1 MEGSFVVSR
10 KYENK
15 LDIKTRKE
23 RGIYYTPYVVVK
35 YILDNTIGKHDIVQ
49 NPYPKILDMSCGC
62 GNFLIQAY
70 TMLYKK
76 FYDNIDKL
84 NQRYGQDFICKED
97 IGLHI
102 IKNCIFGVDT
112 DNDALMILENELKKI
127 LKKELRETYKHKP
140 LIRDDDLDEI
150 LDEEYLDKL
159 NIFCGDSLKN
169 DLSEVFG
176 VDKFDYII
184 GNPPYI
190 GHKNLDSDYK
200 KYILK
205 EYKQVYKGKADLY
218 FCFYKKIIDNL
229 KDDGVCSIITPR
241 YFLESPSAKDLRTY
255 IDKTTNIVE
264 IIDFLGCEVFKDIG
278 ISSCIST
285 LKKEKNSQSTNIL
298 RIKNQSIDINQFH
311 SIEELIENN
320 IFEKLIL
327 YKNTINKDW
336 IIIKKEDKT
345 FYDKIEDYCNYS
357 LEDICTSF
365 QGIITGCDKAF
376 VIDKDDEKINLI
388 DDRFL
393 KSWVKNK
400 EIQKYTIKDNRYKL
414 IYSNDIKNE
423 SDNPIII
430 NDFIGKYKERLL
442 NRRECKKKLR
452 LWYELQW
459 GREKAIFERKKI
471 MYPYKS
477 FENRFAIDEN
487 NSFSSADV
495 YSFYI
500 NKEYEEIFSYE
511 YLVGLLNSEV
521 YNKYFKIN
529 AKKISKN
536 AYDYYPNKVMKIKIF
551 KDSNYTHI
559 EDLSKQVLQRL
570 KNGES
575 NISDLEYKI
584 NNLIRG
590 SLGI

>member
-1 MEGSFVVSR
+1 MGETFNISKS
-10 KYENK
+10 YEES
-15 LDIKTRKE
+15 LDINIKKSK
-23 RGIYYTPYVVVK
+23 GIYYTPKIMVD
-35 YILDNTIGKHDIVQ
+35 YILNKTIKNHDILK
-49 NPYPKILDMSCGC
+49 NPTPKILDISCGC
-62 GNFLIQAY
+62 GNFLLEAY
-70 TMLYKK
+70 DILYDLIKK
-76 FYDNIDKL
+76 NLYELKGIYGDAYISYDTIHN
-84 NQRYGQDFICKED
+84 
-97 IGLHI
+97 HI
-102 IKNCIFGVDT
+102 ISNCIYGYDI
-112 DNDALMILENELKKI
+112 DIEAINI
-127 LKKELRETYKHKP
+127 LKQGL
-140 LIRDDDLDEI
+140 
-150 LDEEYLDKL
+150 LDKEKESPVDKF
-159 NIFCGDSLKN
+159 NIYCEDSLKIKLN
-169 DLSEVFG
+169 N
-176 VDKFDYII
+176 KFDYII

-205 EYKQVYKGKADLY
+205 EYKQVYKGKSDLY

-229 KDDGVCSIITPR
+229 NDDGVCSIVTPR
-241 YFLESPSAKDLRTY
+241 YFLESTSAKDLRFY
-255 IDKTTNIVE
+255 IDKNINIVE
-264 IIDFLGCEVFKDIG
+264 IVDFLGCEVFKNIG

-285 LKKEKNSQSTNIL
+285 LKKEKQSQSTTIL
-298 RIKNQSIDINQFH
+298 RIKNQAIDINQFH
-311 SIEELIENN
+311 SIEELIEDNT
-320 IFEKLIL
+320 FEKLRL
-327 YKNTINKDW
+327 YKNTINKEW
-336 IIIKKEDKT
+336 IIIKEDDKI
-345 FYDKIEDYCNYS
+345 FYDKIESYCKYS
-357 LEDICTSF
+357 LENICTSS

-376 VIDKDDEKINLI
+376 VIDKNDEKINLI
-388 DDRFL
+388 DDKFL

-400 EIQKYTIKDNRYKL
+400 EIQKYIIKDNRYKL

-430 NDFIGKYKERLL
+430 NYFIGKYKERLL

-459 GREKAIFERKKI
+459 GREKSIFERKKI

-500 NKEYEEIFSYE
+500 NKEYEEVFSYE
-511 YLVGLLNSEV
+511 YLVGILNSEV

-551 KDSNYTHI
+551 KDSNYTSI
-559 EDLSKQVLQRL
+559 ENLSKKVLHRL
-570 KNGES
+570 KNGEN

-584 NNLIRG
+584 NSLIRS
-590 SLGI
+590 SLDI

>member
-1 MEGSFVVSR
+1 MGKTFNIS
-10 KYENK
+10 KLYEES
-15 LDIKTRKE
+15 LDVNVKKSK
-23 RGIYYTPYVVVK
+23 GIYYTPKIIVD
-35 YILDNTIGKHDIVQ
+35 YILNKTIKNHDILK
-49 NPYPKILDMSCGC
+49 NPTPKILDISCGC
-62 GNFLIQAY
+62 GNFLLEVYDI
-70 TMLYKK
+70 LYDLIEENLYELKGIYGDDYIS
-76 FYDNIDKL
+76 YDTIHN
-84 NQRYGQDFICKED
+84 
-97 IGLHI
+97 HI
-102 IKNCIFGVDT
+102 ISKCIYGYDIDT
-112 DNDALMILENELKKI
+112 EAVNI
-127 LKKELRETYKHKP
+127 LKKGLK
-140 LIRDDDLDEI
+140 
-150 LDEEYLDKL
+150 DKDKVSTVDKF
-159 NIFCGDSLKN
+159 NIYCEDSLKIKLN
-169 DLSEVFG
+169 N
-176 VDKFDYII
+176 KFDYII

-241 YFLESPSAKDLRTY
+241 YFLESPSAKDLRDY
-255 IDKTTNIVE
+255 IDKNINIIE

-285 LKKEKNSQSTNIL
+285 LKKEKKSQSTNIL
-298 RIKNQSIDINQFH
+298 RIKNQEIDINQFH
-311 SIEELIENN
+311 SIEELIEYNN
-320 IFEKLIL
+320 FEKLQL
-327 YKNTINKDW
+327 YKNTLNKEW
-336 IIIKKEDKT
+336 LIIKEDDKI
-345 FYDKIEDYCNYS
+345 FYDKIESYCKHS

-376 VIDKDDEKINLI
+376 VIDKNDKKINLI
-388 DDRFL
+388 DDKFL

-400 EIQKYTIKDNRYKL
+400 EIQKYIIEDNRYKL

-442 NRRECKKKLR
+442 NRRECKKNLR

-459 GREKAIFERKKI
+459 GREKTSFERKKI

-495 YSFYI
+495 YSFYVK
-500 NKEYEEIFSYE
+500 KEYESIFSYE
-511 YLVGLLNSEV
+511 YLVGILNSEV

-536 AYDYYPNKVMKIKIF
+536 VYDYYPNKVMKIKIF
-551 KDSNYTHI
+551 KDSNYTNI
-559 EDLSKQVLQRL
+559 EKLSKKILHRL
-570 KNGES
+570 KNGEN

-584 NNLIRG
+584 NSLIRS

>member
-1 MEGSFVVSR
+1 MGKTFNIS
-10 KYENK
+10 KLYEES
-15 LDIKTRKE
+15 LDVNVKKSK
-23 RGIYYTPYVVVK
+23 GIYYTPKIIVD
-35 YILDNTIGKHDIVQ
+35 YILNKTIKNHDILK
-49 NPYPKILDMSCGC
+49 NPTPKILDISCGC
-62 GNFLIQAY
+62 GNFLLEVYDI
-70 TMLYKK
+70 LYDLIEENLYELKGIYGDDYIS
-76 FYDNIDKL
+76 YDTIHN
-84 NQRYGQDFICKED
+84 
-97 IGLHI
+97 HI
-102 IKNCIFGVDT
+102 ISKCIYGYDIDT
-112 DNDALMILENELKKI
+112 EAVNI
-127 LKKELRETYKHKP
+127 LKKGLK
-140 LIRDDDLDEI
+140 
-150 LDEEYLDKL
+150 DKDKVSTVDKF
-159 NIFCGDSLKN
+159 NIYCEDSLKIKLN
-169 DLSEVFG
+169 N
-176 VDKFDYII
+176 KFDYII

-241 YFLESPSAKDLRTY
+241 YFLESPSAKDLRDY
-255 IDKTTNIVE
+255 IDKNINIIE

-285 LKKEKNSQSTNIL
+285 LKKEKKSQSTNIL
-298 RIKNQSIDINQFH
+298 RIKNQEIDINQFH
-311 SIEELIENN
+311 SIEELIEYNN
-320 IFEKLIL
+320 FEKLQL
-327 YKNTINKDW
+327 YKNTLNKEW
-336 IIIKKEDKT
+336 LIIKEDDKI
-345 FYDKIEDYCNYS
+345 FYDKIESYCKHS

-376 VIDKDDEKINLI
+376 VIDKNDKKINLI
-388 DDRFL
+388 DDKFL

-400 EIQKYTIKDNRYKL
+400 EIQKYIIEDNRYKL

-442 NRRECKKKLR
+442 NRRECKKNLR

-459 GREKAIFERKKI
+459 GREKTSFERKKI

-500 NKEYEEIFSYE
+500 KKEYESIFSYE
-511 YLVGLLNSEV
+511 YLVGILNSEV

-536 AYDYYPNKVMKIKIF
+536 VYDYYPNKVMKIKIF
-551 KDSNYTHI
+551 KDSNYTNI
-559 EDLSKQVLQRL
+559 EKLSKKILHRL
-570 KNGES
+570 KNGE
-575 NISDLEYKI
+575 NDISDLEYKI
-584 NNLIRG
+584 NSLIRS

>member
-1 MEGSFVVSR
+1 MGKTFNIS
-10 KYENK
+10 KLYEES
-15 LDIKTRKE
+15 LDVNVKKSK
-23 RGIYYTPYVVVK
+23 GIYYTPKIIVD
-35 YILDNTIGKHDIVQ
+35 YILNKTIKNHDILK
-49 NPYPKILDMSCGC
+49 NPTPKILDISCGC
-62 GNFLIQAY
+62 GNFLLEVYDI
-70 TMLYKK
+70 LYDLIEEHLYELKGIYGDDYIS
-76 FYDNIDKL
+76 YDTIHN
-84 NQRYGQDFICKED
+84 
-97 IGLHI
+97 HI
-102 IKNCIFGVDT
+102 ISKCIYGYDIDT
-112 DNDALMILENELKKI
+112 EAVNI
-127 LKKELRETYKHKP
+127 LKKGLK
-140 LIRDDDLDEI
+140 
-150 LDEEYLDKL
+150 DKDKVSTVDKF
-159 NIFCGDSLKN
+159 NIYCEDSLKIKLN
-169 DLSEVFG
+169 N
-176 VDKFDYII
+176 KFDYII

-241 YFLESPSAKDLRTY
+241 YFLESPSAKDLRDY
-255 IDKTTNIVE
+255 IDKNINIIE

-285 LKKEKNSQSTNIL
+285 LKKEKKSQSTNIL
-298 RIKNQSIDINQFH
+298 RIKNQEIDINQFH
-311 SIEELIENN
+311 SIEELIEYNN
-320 IFEKLIL
+320 FEKLQL
-327 YKNTINKDW
+327 YKNTLNKEW
-336 IIIKKEDKT
+336 LIIKEDDKI
-345 FYDKIEDYCNYS
+345 FYDKIESYCKHS

-376 VIDKDDEKINLI
+376 VIDKNDKKINLI
-388 DDRFL
+388 DDKFL

-400 EIQKYTIKDNRYKL
+400 EIQKYIIEDNRYKL

-442 NRRECKKKLR
+442 NRRECKKNLR

-459 GREKAIFERKKI
+459 GREKTSFERKKI

-500 NKEYEEIFSYE
+500 KKEYESIFSYE
-511 YLVGLLNSEV
+511 YLVGILNSEV

-536 AYDYYPNKVMKIKIF
+536 VYDYYPNKVMKIKIF
-551 KDSNYTHI
+551 KDSNYTNI
-559 EDLSKQVLQRL
+559 EKLSKKILHRL
-570 KNGES
+570 KNGEN
-575 NISDLEYKI
+575 NISDLEDKI
-584 NNLIRG
+584 NNLIRS

>member
-1 MEGSFVVSR
+1 MGKTFNTS
-10 KYENK
+10 KLYEES
-15 LDIKTRKE
+15 LDVNVKKSK
-23 RGIYYTPYVVVK
+23 GIYYTPKIIVD
-35 YILDNTIGKHDIVQ
+35 YILNKTIKNHDILK
-49 NPYPKILDMSCGC
+49 NPTPKILDISCGC
-62 GNFLIQAY
+62 GNFLLEVYDI
-70 TMLYKK
+70 LYDLIEENLYELKGIYGDDYIS
-76 FYDNIDKL
+76 YDTIHN
-84 NQRYGQDFICKED
+84 
-97 IGLHI
+97 HI
-102 IKNCIFGVDT
+102 ISKCIYGYDIDT
-112 DNDALMILENELKKI
+112 EAVNI
-127 LKKELRETYKHKP
+127 LKKGLK
-140 LIRDDDLDEI
+140 
-150 LDEEYLDKL
+150 DKDKVSIVDKF
-159 NIFCGDSLKN
+159 NIYCEDSLKIKLN
-169 DLSEVFG
+169 N
-176 VDKFDYII
+176 KFDYII

-241 YFLESPSAKDLRTY
+241 YFLESPSAKDLRDY
-255 IDKTTNIVE
+255 IDKNINIIE

-285 LKKEKNSQSTNIL
+285 LKKEKKSQSTNIL
-298 RIKNQSIDINQFH
+298 RIKNQEIDINQFH
-311 SIEELIENN
+311 SIEELIEYNN
-320 IFEKLIL
+320 FEKLQL
-327 YKNTINKDW
+327 YRNKLNKEW
-336 IIIKKEDKT
+336 LIIKEDDKI
-345 FYDKIEDYCNYS
+345 FYDKIESYCKYS

-376 VIDKDDEKINLI
+376 VIDKNDKKINLI
-388 DDRFL
+388 DDKFL

-400 EIQKYTIKDNRYKL
+400 EIQKYIIEDNRYKL

-442 NRRECKKKLR
+442 NRRECKKNLR

-459 GREKAIFERKKI
+459 GREKTSFERKKI

-500 NKEYEEIFSYE
+500 KKEYEGIFSYE
-511 YLVGLLNSEV
+511 YLVGILNSEV

-536 AYDYYPNKVMKIKIF
+536 VYDYYPNKVMKIKIF
-551 KDSNYTHI
+551 KDSNYTNI
-559 EDLSKQVLQRL
+559 EKLSKKILHRL
-570 KNGES
+570 KNGEN

-584 NNLIRG
+584 NSLIRS

>member
-1 MEGSFVVSR
+1 MGKTFNIS
-10 KYENK
+10 KLYEES
-15 LDIKTRKE
+15 LDVNVKKSK
-23 RGIYYTPYVVVK
+23 GIYYTPKIIVD
-35 YILDNTIGKHDIVQ
+35 YILNKTIKNHDILK
-49 NPYPKILDMSCGC
+49 NPTPKILDISCGC
-62 GNFLIQAY
+62 GNFLLEVYDI
-70 TMLYKK
+70 LYDLIEENLYELKGIYGDDYIS
-76 FYDNIDKL
+76 YDTIHN
-84 NQRYGQDFICKED
+84 
-97 IGLHI
+97 HI
-102 IKNCIFGVDT
+102 ISKCIYGYDIDT
-112 DNDALMILENELKKI
+112 EAVNI
-127 LKKELRETYKHKP
+127 LKKGLK
-140 LIRDDDLDEI
+140 
-150 LDEEYLDKL
+150 DKDKVSTVDKF
-159 NIFCGDSLKN
+159 NIYCEDSLKIKLN
-169 DLSEVFG
+169 N
-176 VDKFDYII
+176 KFDYII

-229 KDDGVCSIITPR
+229 KYDGVCSIITPR
-241 YFLESPSAKDLRTY
+241 YFLESPSAKDLRDY
-255 IDKTTNIVE
+255 IDKNINIIE

-285 LKKEKNSQSTNIL
+285 LKKEKKSQSTNIL
-298 RIKNQSIDINQFH
+298 RIKNQEIDINQFH
-311 SIEELIENN
+311 SIEELIEYNN
-320 IFEKLIL
+320 FEKLQL
-327 YKNTINKDW
+327 YKNTLNKEW
-336 IIIKKEDKT
+336 LIIKEDDKI
-345 FYDKIEDYCNYS
+345 FYDKIESYCKYS

-376 VIDKDDEKINLI
+376 VIDKNDKKINLI
-388 DDRFL
+388 DDKFL

-400 EIQKYTIKDNRYKL
+400 EIQKYIIEDNRYKL

-442 NRRECKKKLR
+442 NRRECKKNLR

-459 GREKAIFERKKI
+459 GREKTSFERKKI

-500 NKEYEEIFSYE
+500 KKEYEGIFSYE
-511 YLVGLLNSEV
+511 YLVGILNSEV

-536 AYDYYPNKVMKIKIF
+536 VYDYYPNKVMKIKIF
-551 KDSNYTHI
+551 KDSNYTNI
-559 EDLSKQVLQRL
+559 EKLSKKILHRL
-570 KNGES
+570 KNGE
-575 NISDLEYKI
+575 NDISDLEYKI
-584 NNLIRG
+584 NSLIRS

>member
-1 MEGSFVVSR
+1 MGKTFNTS
-10 KYENK
+10 KLYEES
-15 LDIKTRKE
+15 LDVNVKKSK
-23 RGIYYTPYVVVK
+23 GIYYTPKIIVD
-35 YILDNTIGKHDIVQ
+35 YILNKTIKNHDILK
-49 NPYPKILDMSCGC
+49 NPTPKILDISCGC
-62 GNFLIQAY
+62 GNFLLEVYDI
-70 TMLYKK
+70 LYDLIEENLYELKGIYGDDYIS
-76 FYDNIDKL
+76 YDTIHN
-84 NQRYGQDFICKED
+84 
-97 IGLHI
+97 HI
-102 IKNCIFGVDT
+102 ISKCIYGYDIDT
-112 DNDALMILENELKKI
+112 EAVNI
-127 LKKELRETYKHKP
+127 LKKGLK
-140 LIRDDDLDEI
+140 
-150 LDEEYLDKL
+150 DKDKVSIVDKF
-159 NIFCGDSLKN
+159 NIYCEDSLKIKLN
-169 DLSEVFG
+169 N
-176 VDKFDYII
+176 KFDYII

-241 YFLESPSAKDLRTY
+241 YFLESPSAKDLRDY
-255 IDKTTNIVE
+255 IDKNINIIE

-285 LKKEKNSQSTNIL
+285 LKKEKKSQSTNIL
-298 RIKNQSIDINQFH
+298 RIKNQEIDINQFH
-311 SIEELIENN
+311 SIEELIEYNN
-320 IFEKLIL
+320 FEKLQL
-327 YKNTINKDW
+327 YKNTLNKEW
-336 IIIKKEDKT
+336 LIIKEDDKI
-345 FYDKIEDYCNYS
+345 FYDKIESYCKYS

-376 VIDKDDEKINLI
+376 VIDKNDKKINLI
-388 DDRFL
+388 DDKFL

-400 EIQKYTIKDNRYKL
+400 EIQKYIIEDNRYKL

-442 NRRECKKKLR
+442 NRRECKKNLR

-459 GREKAIFERKKI
+459 GREKTSFERKKI

-500 NKEYEEIFSYE
+500 KKEYEGIFSYE
-511 YLVGLLNSEV
+511 YLVGILNSEV
-521 YNKYFKIN
+521 YNEYFKIN

-536 AYDYYPNKVMKIKIF
+536 VYDYYPNKVMKIKIF
-551 KDSNYTHI
+551 KDSNYTNI
-559 EDLSKQVLQRL
+559 EKLSKKILHRL
-570 KNGES
+570 KNGEN
-575 NISDLEYKI
+575 NISDLEDKI
-584 NNLIRG
+584 NNLIRS

>member
-1 MEGSFVVSR
+1 MGKTFNIS
-10 KYENK
+10 KLYEES
-15 LDIKTRKE
+15 LDVNVKKSK
-23 RGIYYTPYVVVK
+23 GIYYTPKIIVD
-35 YILDNTIGKHDIVQ
+35 YILNKTIKNHDILK
-49 NPYPKILDMSCGC
+49 NPTPKILDISCGC
-62 GNFLIQAY
+62 GNFLLEVYDI
-70 TMLYKK
+70 LYDLIEENLYELKGIYGDDYIS
-76 FYDNIDKL
+76 YDTIHN
-84 NQRYGQDFICKED
+84 
-97 IGLHI
+97 HI
-102 IKNCIFGVDT
+102 ISKCIYGYDIDT
-112 DNDALMILENELKKI
+112 EAVNI
-127 LKKELRETYKHKP
+127 LKKGLK
-140 LIRDDDLDEI
+140 
-150 LDEEYLDKL
+150 DKDKVSTVDKF
-159 NIFCGDSLKN
+159 NIYCEDSLKIKLN
-169 DLSEVFG
+169 N
-176 VDKFDYII
+176 KFDYII

-241 YFLESPSAKDLRTY
+241 YFLESPSAKDLRDY
-255 IDKTTNIVE
+255 IDKNINIIE

-285 LKKEKNSQSTNIL
+285 LKKEKKSQSTNIL
-298 RIKNQSIDINQFH
+298 RIKNQEIDINQFH
-311 SIEELIENN
+311 SIEELIEYNN
-320 IFEKLIL
+320 FEKLQL
-327 YKNTINKDW
+327 YKNTLNKEW
-336 IIIKKEDKT
+336 LIIKEDDKI
-345 FYDKIEDYCNYS
+345 FYDKIESYCKYS

-376 VIDKDDEKINLI
+376 VIDKNDKKINLI
-388 DDRFL
+388 DDKFL

-400 EIQKYTIKDNRYKL
+400 EIQKYIIEDNRYKL

-442 NRRECKKKLR
+442 NRRECKKNLR

-459 GREKAIFERKKI
+459 GREKTSFERKKI

-500 NKEYEEIFSYE
+500 KKEYESIFSYE
-511 YLVGLLNSEV
+511 YLVGILNSEV

-536 AYDYYPNKVMKIKIF
+536 VYDYYPNKVMKIKIF
-551 KDSNYTHI
+551 KDSNYTNI
-559 EDLSKQVLQRL
+559 EKLSKKILHRL
-570 KNGES
+570 KNGE
-575 NISDLEYKI
+575 NDISDLEYKI
-584 NNLIRG
+584 NSLIRS

>member
-1 MEGSFVVSR
+1 MGETFAIS
-10 KYENK
+10 KLYEES
-15 LDIKTRKE
+15 LDINIKKSK
-23 RGIYYTPYVVVK
+23 GVYYTPKIIVD
-35 YILDNTIGKHDIVQ
+35 YILNNTIKNHDILK
-49 NPYPKILDMSCGC
+49 NPIPKILDISCGC
-62 GNFLIQAY
+62 GNFLLEAY
-70 TMLYKK
+70 DILYDLIEKNLYELK
-76 FYDNIDKL
+76 ELYGDEYISYDTIHN
-84 NQRYGQDFICKED
+84 
-97 IGLHI
+97 HI
-102 IKNCIFGVDT
+102 ITNCIYGYDI
-112 DNDALMILENELKKI
+112 DAEALNI
-127 LKKELRETYKHKP
+127 LKQGLK
-140 LIRDDDLDEI
+140 
-150 LDEEYLDKL
+150 DKDNGKGL
-159 NIFCGDSLKN
+159 SVDKFNIYCGDSLKIKLN
-169 DLSEVFG
+169 NN
-176 VDKFDYII
+176 FDYII

-311 SIEELIENN
+311 SIEKLIENN
-320 IFEKLIL
+320 IFERLIL

-376 VIDKDDEKINLI
+376 VIDKYDEKINLI

-584 NNLIRG
+584 NNLIRS

>member
-1 MEGSFVVSR
+1 MEKTFNIS
-10 KYENK
+10 KLYEES
-15 LDIKTRKE
+15 LDVNVKKSK
-23 RGIYYTPYVVVK
+23 GIYYTPKIIVD
-35 YILDNTIGKHDIVQ
+35 YILNKTIKNHDILK
-49 NPYPKILDMSCGC
+49 NPTPKILDISCGC
-62 GNFLIQAY
+62 GNFLLEVYDI
-70 TMLYKK
+70 LYDLIEENLYELKGIYGDDYIS
-76 FYDNIDKL
+76 YDTIHN
-84 NQRYGQDFICKED
+84 
-97 IGLHI
+97 HI
-102 IKNCIFGVDT
+102 ISKCIYGYDIDT
-112 DNDALMILENELKKI
+112 EAVNI
-127 LKKELRETYKHKP
+127 LKKGLK
-140 LIRDDDLDEI
+140 
-150 LDEEYLDKL
+150 DKDKVSTVDKF
-159 NIFCGDSLKN
+159 NIYCEDSLKIKLN
-169 DLSEVFG
+169 N
-176 VDKFDYII
+176 KFDYII

-241 YFLESPSAKDLRTY
+241 YFLESPSAKDLRDY
-255 IDKTTNIVE
+255 IDKNINIIE

-285 LKKEKNSQSTNIL
+285 LKKEKKSQSTNIL
-298 RIKNQSIDINQFH
+298 RIKNQEIDINQFH
-311 SIEELIENN
+311 SIEELIEYNN
-320 IFEKLIL
+320 FEKLQL
-327 YKNTINKDW
+327 YKNTLNKEW
-336 IIIKKEDKT
+336 LIIKEDDKI
-345 FYDKIEDYCNYS
+345 FYDKIESYCKHS

-376 VIDKDDEKINLI
+376 VIDKNDKKINLI
-388 DDRFL
+388 DDKFL

-400 EIQKYTIKDNRYKL
+400 EIQKYIIEDNRYKL

-442 NRRECKKKLR
+442 NRRECKKNLR

-459 GREKAIFERKKI
+459 GREKTSFERKKI

-500 NKEYEEIFSYE
+500 KKEYESIFSYE
-511 YLVGLLNSEV
+511 YLVGILNSEV

-536 AYDYYPNKVMKIKIF
+536 VYDYYPNKVMKIKIF
-551 KDSNYTHI
+551 KDSNYTNI
-559 EDLSKQVLQRL
+559 EKLSKKILHRL
-570 KNGES
+570 KNGEN

-584 NNLIRG
+584 NSLIRS

>member
-1 MEGSFVVSR
+1 MEKTFNIS
-10 KYENK
+10 KLYEES
-15 LDIKTRKE
+15 LDVNVKKSK
-23 RGIYYTPYVVVK
+23 GIYYTPKIIVD
-35 YILDNTIGKHDIVQ
+35 YILNKTIKNHDILK
-49 NPYPKILDMSCGC
+49 NPTPKILDISCGC
-62 GNFLIQAY
+62 GNFLLEVYDI
-70 TMLYKK
+70 LYDLIEENLYELKGIYGDDYIS
-76 FYDNIDKL
+76 YDTIHN
-84 NQRYGQDFICKED
+84 
-97 IGLHI
+97 HI
-102 IKNCIFGVDT
+102 ISKCIYGYDIDT
-112 DNDALMILENELKKI
+112 EAVNI
-127 LKKELRETYKHKP
+127 LKKGLK
-140 LIRDDDLDEI
+140 
-150 LDEEYLDKL
+150 DKDKVSTVDKF
-159 NIFCGDSLKN
+159 NIYCEDSLKIKLN
-169 DLSEVFG
+169 N
-176 VDKFDYII
+176 KFDYII

-241 YFLESPSAKDLRTY
+241 YFLESPSAKDLRDY
-255 IDKTTNIVE
+255 IDKNINIIE

-285 LKKEKNSQSTNIL
+285 LKKEKKSQSANIL
-298 RIKNQSIDINQFH
+298 RIKNQEIDINQFH
-311 SIEELIENN
+311 SIEELIEYNN
-320 IFEKLIL
+320 FEKLQL
-327 YKNTINKDW
+327 YKNTLNKEW
-336 IIIKKEDKT
+336 LIIKEDDKI
-345 FYDKIEDYCNYS
+345 FYDKIETYCKHS

-376 VIDKDDEKINLI
+376 VIDKDDKKINLI
-388 DDRFL
+388 DDKFL

-400 EIQKYTIKDNRYKL
+400 EIQKYIIEDNRYKL

-442 NRRECKKKLR
+442 NRRECKKNLR

-459 GREKAIFERKKI
+459 GREKTSFERKKI

-495 YSFYI
+495 YSFYVK
-500 NKEYEEIFSYE
+500 KEYESIFSYE
-511 YLVGLLNSEV
+511 YLVGILNSEV

-536 AYDYYPNKVMKIKIF
+536 VYDYYPNKVMKIKIF
-551 KDSNYTHI
+551 KDSNYTNI
-559 EDLSKQVLQRL
+559 EKLSKKILHRL
-570 KNGES
+570 KNGEN
-575 NISDLEYKI
+575 NISDLEDKI
-584 NNLIRG
+584 NNLIRS

>member
-1 MEGSFVVSR
+1 MGKTFNIS
-10 KYENK
+10 KLYEES
-15 LDIKTRKE
+15 LDVNVKKSK
-23 RGIYYTPYVVVK
+23 GIYYTPKIIVD
-35 YILDNTIGKHDIVQ
+35 YILNKTIKNHDILK
-49 NPYPKILDMSCGC
+49 NPTPKILDISCGC
-62 GNFLIQAY
+62 GNFLLEVYDI
-70 TMLYKK
+70 LYDLIEENLYELKGIYGDDYIS
-76 FYDNIDKL
+76 YDTIHN
-84 NQRYGQDFICKED
+84 
-97 IGLHI
+97 HI
-102 IKNCIFGVDT
+102 ISKCIYGYDIDT
-112 DNDALMILENELKKI
+112 EAVNI
-127 LKKELRETYKHKP
+127 LKKGLK
-140 LIRDDDLDEI
+140 
-150 LDEEYLDKL
+150 DKDKVSTVDKF
-159 NIFCGDSLKN
+159 NIYCEDSLKIKLN
-169 DLSEVFG
+169 N
-176 VDKFDYII
+176 KFDYII

-241 YFLESPSAKDLRTY
+241 YFLESPSAKDLRDY
-255 IDKTTNIVE
+255 IDKNINIIE

-285 LKKEKNSQSTNIL
+285 LKKEKKSQSTNIL
-298 RIKNQSIDINQFH
+298 RIKNQEIDINQFH
-311 SIEELIENN
+311 SIEELIEYNN
-320 IFEKLIL
+320 FEKLQL
-327 YKNTINKDW
+327 YKNTLNKEW
-336 IIIKKEDKT
+336 LIIKEDDKI
-345 FYDKIEDYCNYS
+345 FYDKIESYCKHS

-376 VIDKDDEKINLI
+376 VIDKDDKKINLI
-388 DDRFL
+388 DDKFL

-400 EIQKYTIKDNRYKL
+400 EIQKYIIEDNRYKL

-442 NRRECKKKLR
+442 NRRECKKNLR

-459 GREKAIFERKKI
+459 GREKTSFERKKI

-495 YSFYI
+495 YSFYVK
-500 NKEYEEIFSYE
+500 KEYESIFSYE
-511 YLVGLLNSEV
+511 YLVGILNSEV

-536 AYDYYPNKVMKIKIF
+536 VYDYYPNKVMKIKIF
-551 KDSNYTHI
+551 KDSNYTNI
-559 EDLSKQVLQRL
+559 EKLSKKILHRL
-570 KNGES
+570 KNGEN

-584 NNLIRG
+584 NSLIRS